1 MSVDRNGRSHKPK
14 GLPKGVAGTYDR
26 VGRTKG
32 DDDLQT
38 DGWRTTPTIPR
49 LDHHEMRRDDTH
61 VEWSH
66 GPTPIG
72 FADDCRIIGRL
83 TGMHVH
89 ASMRSGLL
97 EIGDTNDTHWTY
109 DPHTH
114 VMIRRNDGR
123 YGIDTT
129 HDIREAARLMRLD
142 ENGRYALERVTRT
155 LAR

>member
-26 VGRTKG
+26 GMRAGG
-32 DDDLQT
+32 DDDLQA

-72 FADDCRIIGRL
+72 FADDCRIISRL
-83 TGMHVH
+83 TGRHVH

-97 EIGDTNDTHWTY
+97 EIGDTNGTHWTY
-109 DPHTH
+109 DPRRRT
-114 VMIRRNDGR
+114 MILRNDGR

-129 HDIREAARLMRLD
+129 HDIREAAELMRLD